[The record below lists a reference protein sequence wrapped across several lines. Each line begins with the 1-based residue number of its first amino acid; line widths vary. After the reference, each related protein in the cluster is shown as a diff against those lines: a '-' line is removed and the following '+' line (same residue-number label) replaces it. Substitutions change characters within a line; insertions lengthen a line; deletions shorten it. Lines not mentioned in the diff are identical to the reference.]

1 MHELWRV
8 KELKIMEAKQDILTR
23 KDIETL
29 VDQFYERIRNN
40 EVIGYIFNDVAKTNW
55 EVHLPKMYDFWEVI
69 LFGTGRFKGN
79 PMLVHKEVHDKS
91 PMSEVHFQ
99 HWLALFH
106 DTVDSLFEGANA
118 EDIKYSSSNIAKSLM
133 YRVLNMF

>member
-1 MHELWRV
+1 M
-8 KELKIMEAKQDILTR
+8 KELKRMEVEQDILNR
-23 KDIETL
+23 QDIETL
-29 VDQFYERIRNN
+29 VDRFYERVQAD

-79 PMLVHKEVHDKS
+79 PMLVHKEIHEKS
-91 PMSEVHFQ
+91 PMSEAHFQ

-106 DTVDSLFEGANA
+106 DTVDTLFEGANA
-118 EDIKYSSSNIAKSLM
+118 EDIKYSAANIAGSLM

>member
-1 MHELWRV
+1 
-8 KELKIMEAKQDILTR
+8 
-23 KDIETL
+23 
-29 VDQFYERIRNN
+29 
-40 EVIGYIFNDVAKTNW
+40 
-55 EVHLPKMYDFWEVI
+55 MYDFWEVI

-91 PMSEVHFQ
+91 PMSEAHFQ

-106 DTVDSLFEGANA
+106 DTVDALFEGANA

-133 YRVLNMF
+133 YRVLDRKSTRLNSSHVRISYAVFCLKK